1 MHVFIPMEDIPFDA
15 AMMARLV
22 PYRCGVACAHALH
35 VEGAEGAMPFRDVA
49 ARATDP
55 GLVPKR
61 DIDAPVP
68 ALR

>member
-35 VEGAEGAMPFRDVA
+35 AEGALPVSEVVGRISEPA
-49 ARATDP
+49 LA
-55 GLVPKR
+55 LKR
-61 DIDAPVP
+61 DIDAPV
-68 ALR
+68 AAVR